1 MRTVIVRNGAHI
13 LLGKQGENK
22 AVRVVWPGIVE
33 QYTKLYGDGQF
44 ELVVVQKGQAYPAV
58 VSVAGTDLVWDVLA
72 ADVATVGAG
81 SLELIYYVGDT
92 IAKSQTWDTF
102 VVASKSAEGTTDP
115 PEPQKAW
122 VDKVLAAGQA
132 AVDASVNSPKI
143 GSNGNWWVWDF
154 EAGAYADTGVAA
166 SGGVSSVN
174 GQTGAVELT
183 AGDVGVVTA
192 DEADALVALS
202 ECGIVTPAYQDE
214 TFYTDA
220 NGVIYTL

>member
-1 MRTVIVRNGAHI
+1 MRTVVVRNGARI

-22 AVRVVWPGIVE
+22 AVRVVWSGIVE
-33 QYTKLYGDGQF
+33 QYAKLYGDGRF

-58 VSVAGTDLVWDVLA
+58 VSVDGADLVWDVLA

-81 SLELIYYVGDT
+81 SLELIYYVDDT

-154 EAGAYADTGVAA
+154 EAGAYVDTGVAA
-166 SGGVSSVN
+166 SGGVFSVN

-183 AGDVGVVTA
+183 AGDVGVATA

-220 NGVIYTL
+220 DGVIYTL

>member
-1 MRTVIVRNGAHI
+1 MVTIHAISGRT
-13 LLGKQGENK
+13 LTLGREGENL
-22 AVRVVWPGIVE
+22 ARQVVFDISEWRAS
-33 QYTKLYGDGQF
+33 YGDGTVNLIAQRYGDA
-44 ELVVVQKGQAYPAV
+44 EPYPCTV
-58 VSVAGTDLVWDVLA
+58 TVDGSSVTWKVMA
-72 ADVATVGAG
+72 ADTARKGYGKCELRYTVGDA
-81 SLELIYYVGDT
+81 LV
-92 IAKSQTWDTF
+92 KSETWNTYTAD
-102 VVASKSAEGTTDP
+102 ALGTPAPEP

-154 EAGAYADTGVAA
+154 EAGVYADTGVAA